1 MRLCLFSK
9 WRLKAGLVIMSS
21 IIYALVAR
29 DGNNVPLVEAALA
42 EGNFPQMALKLLTK
56 VKLNASMSY
65 TYENK

>member
-1 MRLCLFSK
+1 
-9 WRLKAGLVIMSS
+9 MSS

-29 DGNNVPLVEAALA
+29 DGNNTPLVEAALA

-56 VKLNASMSY
+56 VRINASMSY